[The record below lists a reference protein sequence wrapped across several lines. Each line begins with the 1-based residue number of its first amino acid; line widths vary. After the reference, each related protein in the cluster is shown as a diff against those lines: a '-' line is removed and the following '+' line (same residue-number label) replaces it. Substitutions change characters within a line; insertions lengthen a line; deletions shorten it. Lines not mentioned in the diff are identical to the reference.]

1 MDKEYKQLRPLFPEN
16 KLILQKSGIAT
27 VNAAIQ
33 AVEMIRQYKPDCI
46 ISSGCAGGNGND
58 INLQDVVVSSELTYH
73 DVYCGKAIDDTTV
86 YGQVQGLPARYQADP
101 YLLEKA
107 KLTGAKPGLIVTG
120 DWFVDSKKKMAEI
133 IHLFPDAKAVDM
145 ESCAIAQVC
154 YIYKVPFISFRVIS
168 DIPLRDTDASQY
180 HNFWDT
186 VAENSFQVT
195 KTFKPGIYVSRE
207 DKGFTTFDLRIT
219 EPNKEP
225 AVAPA
230 AMHSIEHLMA
240 TWFRNSEAKDDVVY
254 VGPMGCLTGMY
265 IIMTGTYTVEDMR
278 RLTIACL
285 QWILKQT
292 EVPATE
298 PQSCGNYLLHDL
310 PMCKWECARYLDR
323 LQNDFHCEYT
333 KLQIT
338 LDDGKIFADA

>member
-1 MDKEYKQLRPLFPEN
+1 MKIGMIVAMDKEYKQLRPLFPEN

-86 YGQVQGLPARYQADP
+86 YGQVQGLPARYQADF

-195 KTFKPGIYVSRE
+195 KTF
-207 DKGFTTFDLRIT
+207 
-219 EPNKEP
+219 
-225 AVAPA
+225 
-230 AMHSIEHLMA
+230 IESL
-240 TWFRNSEAKDDVVY
+240 
-254 VGPMGCLTGMY
+254 
-265 IIMTGTYTVEDMR
+265 
-278 RLTIACL
+278 
-285 QWILKQT
+285 
-292 EVPATE
+292 
-298 PQSCGNYLLHDL
+298 
-310 PMCKWECARYLDR
+310 
-323 LQNDFHCEYT
+323 
-333 KLQIT
+333 
-338 LDDGKIFADA
+338 